1 MTDYINRAITKSFQ
15 SAFGSGKIIIL
26 YGSRQ
31 SWKTTFV
38 RSFLSHQPKGRYF
51 QCEQSQIRDILASC
65 DLPRIMTLIGDADF
79 VIFDEAQ
86 MVDSIGSAL
95 RILHEAQPKI
105 QIIVVASSSFDLQ
118 KHVIEPLTWRHR
130 NFILFPFLYREVRD
144 YQWEDHS
151 KQYALE
157 ERILYGSYHEAIFPE
172 NWKNPKD
179 IILQI
184 TENYALKDILILSGI
199 RKLEILMNLLR
210 VLAYQI
216 WQEVSYG
223 SIAKEFGMSI
233 QTIESYIKILEK
245 AFIIFRLPPYNGQ
258 KSSGIKKMRK
268 VYFWDTWLRNALIN
282 NFAPLDFRPDRW
294 ALFENFFIS
303 EYAKK
308 IITFRIHKE
317 LSFWRSYTGTKID
330 LIVEVDGETLAYNVK
345 WKDDRHSISMWEKS
359 PVTEVVLITKDNY
372 MNYL

>member
-1 MTDYINRAITKSFQ
+1 MTHFIHRAITKTFQ
-15 SAFGSGKIIIL
+15 AAFGSGKIIIL

-31 SWKTTFV
+31 SGKTTFV
-38 RSFLSHQPKGRYF
+38 KSFLENQPKGKYF
-51 QCEQSQIRDILASC
+51 QCEQSQVRDVLVSW
-65 DLPRIMTLIGDADF
+65 DLPRIMSLIGDADF

-86 MVDSIGSAL
+86 IVEGIGNAL
-95 RILHEAQPKI
+95 KILHEAQPKI

-118 KHVIEPLTWRHR
+118 KNMIEPLTWRHR

-144 YQWEDHS
+144 FQWDDHP
-151 KQYALE
+151 KQYSLE
-157 ERILYGSYHEAIFPE
+157 DRLLYGSYYDAIFSS
-172 NWKNPKD
+172 NWEDPKD
-179 IILQI
+179 ILMRIA
-184 TENYALKDILILSGI
+184 ENYALKDILFFSGI
-199 RKLEILMNLLR
+199 RKLEILMNLLK

-216 WQEVSYG
+216 GQEVSYG
-223 SIAKEFGMSI
+223 SIAKDFGMSI

-245 AFIIFRLPPYNGQ
+245 AFIVFRLPPYNWK

-268 VYFWDTWLRNALIN
+268 VYFWDTGLRNALIN

-330 LIVEVDGETLAYNVK
+330 LMVEVDGETLAYDVK
-345 WKDDRHSISMWEKS
+345 WKDDRHSISMSENS
-359 PVTEVVLITKDNY
+359 PVSEVVLITKDNY